1 MFPCRGLFVFD
12 YFTALRALYFAVR
25 RRWDA
30 CAACGKVGPVMGLRP
45 LRGPPCIPPEAP
57 PKWGFQLPWRGEGT
71 RLTLRELPSLA
82 TLTQVISLRDA
93 LMPESAFASTNNTLQ
108 PNTINAET
116 ASGNGFVPF
125 SIASGHFG
133 ITNLKK
139 IKLQHEHDRQLHSAC
154 GDANCLSTMTRRI
167 NYESEK
173 SVPHQEIVVESPSL
187 YSPKQRGGDG
197 WC

>member
-1 MFPCRGLFVFD
+1 MRRAARRGRLWGYAPFSAPLASPRSTPKRVLNFHK
-12 YFTALRALYFAVR
+12 TARA
-25 RRWDA
+25 
-30 CAACGKVGPVMGLRP
+30 
-45 LRGPPCIPPEAP
+45 
-57 PKWGFQLPWRGEGT
+57 T
-71 RLTLRELPSLA
+71 RLLLRELPSLA